1 MKNIKFLLI
10 GLVAAFALSGC
21 GDSSEDNPGPGPI
34 GGDGSVIGDWHLV
47 SWSTLA
53 AADIYISF
61 SEGGS
66 FKLYQRLYSPEYV
79 YLDGTYSYS
88 DRTLSGK
95 YSDNTPWGG
104 PSYRASFNAD
114 GTQMTLTSTARED
127 DVAVYVKAEIPSEI
141 VSGAVKP
148 SLKSRSSEEMPRFL

>member
-1 MKNIKFLLI
+1 MKNIKLLLI
-10 GLVAAFALSGC
+10 GLVATFALSGC

-34 GGDGSVIGDWHLV
+34 GGDGSVVGDWHMV

-53 AADIYISF
+53 AADIYVSF
-61 SEGGS
+61 GEGGS
-66 FKLYQRLYSPEYV
+66 FKLYQRLYTPEYV
-79 YLDGTYSYS
+79 CLDGTYSYS
-88 DRTLSGK
+88 DRTLSGV
-95 YSDNTPWGG
+95 YTGNLPWGS
-104 PSYRASFNAD
+104 SYRASFNAD

-148 SLKSRSSEEMPRFL
+148 SLKSRASEDMPRFF